1 LRGPFVDPMD
11 SSDEIIDGVC
21 GRERAVR
28 IFMVVLAKVALGVV
42 VMWIWVVR
50 KEGVDMRERGKGGS
64 GHGIRMGRRGNE
76 REDGVE

>member
-28 IFMVVLAKVALGVV
+28 IFMVVLAKVALGAV

-50 KEGVDMRERGKGGS
+50 KEGVDMREG
-64 GHGIRMGRRGNE
+64 E
-76 REDGVE
+76 RVK